1 MLWVTC
7 YHFLFCCFGGKHV
20 FNIATRPKENPL
32 VAEAY
37 SSIASVNMWDDH
49 DIIDGYGSY
58 PNEMMKAELFQ
69 GKYQR

>member
-1 MLWVTC
+1 MS
-7 YHFLFCCFGGKHV
+7 

-58 PNEMMKAELFQ
+58 PNEMVNAELFR